1 MFAWLLEVNFSKFFV
16 FTGQFTIENNWDL
29 FAARVTLLNGEGK
42 VVKEAPAQ
50 MCKQMFGAVGI
61 VGGVVLYDA
70 EGSCGSSRAN
80 PDSVGSWSLCVCTA

>member
-1 MFAWLLEVNFSKFFV
+1 MFAWLWEVNFSKFFV

-42 VVKEAPAQ
+42 VVKEAPTQ
-50 MCKQMFGAVGI
+50 MCKHMFGAVGI

-70 EGSCGSSRAN
+70 EGSCCSSCAN
-80 PDSVGSWSLCVCTA
+80 PDSVGSWTLCVCTA